1 MESQFLFSLFLFGLL
16 VAFGGVVGART
27 NFSGVLILN
36 VLFLAGLGFTAVIV
50 FGMTQA
56 DPERVFLAQLS
67 IVAALCVPM
76 TLVYCVR
83 QWIPKASKH

>member
-1 MESQFLFSLFLFGLL
+1 MEALFSSSLPFFGLL
-16 VAFGGVVGART
+16 VAFGMLVGART
-27 NFSGVLILN
+27 NFLGVLILN

-56 DPERVFLAQLS
+56 DPERVFLGQLT

-76 TLVYCVR
+76 TLVFCVR
-83 QWIPKASKH
+83 QWIPKA